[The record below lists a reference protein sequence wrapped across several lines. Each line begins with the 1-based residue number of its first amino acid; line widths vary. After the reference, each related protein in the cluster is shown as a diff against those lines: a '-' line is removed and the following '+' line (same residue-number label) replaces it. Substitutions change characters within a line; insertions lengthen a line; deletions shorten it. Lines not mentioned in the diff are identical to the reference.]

1 MCVGDGF
8 SLDSTNQTS
17 ETWMMNSP
25 RALAEKIRKELRT
38 QPELKDQLSQSLDRL
53 ILFLKPS
60 EHEARN
66 LRLLAG
72 FSIPGFQHLSI
83 STDENIY
90 DVLDTYELGRRLKI
104 AGGSWE
110 SAWDSISNEL
120 NTPDPVYGAA
130 ASVTLERLRVGFD
143 EIREASG
150 EAVPP
155 DQLFFENFVRDSTG
169 KLLILL

>member
-1 MCVGDGF
+1 MCVGDGI

-38 QPELKDQLSQSLDRL
+38 QPELKDQLSRSLDRL
-53 ILFLKPS
+53 ILFLKLS
-60 EHEARN
+60 EHESRN

-110 SAWDSISNEL
+110 STWDSISNEL
-120 NTPDPVYGAA
+120 NTPDPVY
-130 ASVTLERLRVGFD
+130 RLKYTEGFD
-143 EIREASG
+143 SERFHKQKLIDMQEYVVTQHINRQNNS
-150 EAVPP
+150 P
-155 DQLFFENFVRDSTG
+155 FF
-169 KLLILL
+169 LLPY